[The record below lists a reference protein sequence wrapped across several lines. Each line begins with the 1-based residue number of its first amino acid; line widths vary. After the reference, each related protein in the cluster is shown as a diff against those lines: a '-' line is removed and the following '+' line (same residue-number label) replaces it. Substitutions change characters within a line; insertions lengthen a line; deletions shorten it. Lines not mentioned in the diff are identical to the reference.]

1 MKIVKLTAENIKK
14 LRAVEITPEGP
25 LVQITGANG
34 QGKSSVLDA
43 IYMALAGG
51 KAIPG
56 QPVRAGEERA
66 LIRLDLG
73 ELVVKRTFT
82 AAGGTTLHVEAQ
94 NGARFPSPQRMLD
107 DLLGSLSFDPLAFSR
122 MDPKKQLETLR
133 GLVQLD
139 VDVDALDRA
148 NADDFAERTNLNRQA
163 RDARARAEGIE
174 VPDGLPETPI
184 DVNALLAELA
194 GAAEKAA
201 EIETRRARRREAAT
215 ATSEHAEK
223 AENMRIAAN
232 RLRDQATQLVQ
243 QAEAMEA
250 AAEDEAKQGHDLAEK
265 LRMAEPLPEP
275 PDTEGLRQRI
285 AEAQRINRSIEA
297 RIRRDEELGDA
308 ADYEMQADSLT
319 RDMEARTRQRDEA
332 IRNARMPVPGLGFSA
347 EGVTFNGLPFDQ
359 ASSAEQLRVSVAIA
373 MAANPKLRVLRIKDG
388 SLLDE
393 NGLRMI
399 GEMAQAEDYQ
409 VWIEQVDTSGR
420 VGIVMEDGAVAGA
433 GDEVVP

>member
-1 MKIVKLTAENIKK
+1 MKILKLTAENIKK

-201 EIETRRARRREAAT
+201 EIESRRARRRDAEREAITFTREADEMVERVDELRRQAAELIERADALESNAAIHRVKAAT
-215 ATSEHAEK
+215 L
-223 AENMRIAAN
+223 NQ
-232 RLRDQATQLVQ
+232 RLRDA
-243 QAEAMEA
+243 
-250 AAEDEAKQGHDLAEK
+250 G
-265 LRMAEPLPEP
+265 PLPEP
-275 PDTEGLRQRI
+275 PDTTALQQRVT
-285 AEAQRINRSIEA
+285 EAQQINRSIEA

-433 GDEVVP
+433 GEEVVP

>member
-148 NADDFAERTNLNRQA
+148 NAADFAERTNLNRQA

-201 EIETRRARRREAAT
+201 EIESRRARRRDAEREAITFTREADEMVERVDELRRQAAELIERADALESNAAIHRVKAAT
-215 ATSEHAEK
+215 L
-223 AENMRIAAN
+223 NQ
-232 RLRDQATQLVQ
+232 RLRDA
-243 QAEAMEA
+243 
-250 AAEDEAKQGHDLAEK
+250 G
-265 LRMAEPLPEP
+265 PLPEP
-275 PDTEGLRQRI
+275 PDTTALQQRVT
-285 AEAQRINRSIEA
+285 EAQQINRSIEA
-297 RIRRDEELGDA
+297 RIRREEELGDA

-332 IRNARMPVPGLGFSA
+332 IRNARTPVPGLGFSA

-409 VWIEQVDTSGR
+409 VWVESVRTDGK
-420 VGIVMEDGAVAGA
+420 VGIIMEDGAIAGY
-433 GDEVVP
+433 GEEVVP